1 MTGDDRVDHGGETGP
16 AVSGGHRWYDLFS
29 RGARDWLRHNAKLRE
44 AVREQL
50 PELISRSDVISRPGA
65 RKVQVPVRFLEHYR
79 FRLRDDAE
87 RKGVGQGDVEPG
99 DVLQRPGAP
108 GAEGS
113 EGGSGGGELRFVF
126 ELDVDDIV
134 EWMFE
139 ELKLPDL
146 KPRSTGS
153 LVDETSI
160 REGWDRHG
168 PRSRLDRRRT
178 LKEAVKRRISQGHH
192 QGQHEGRDEGDDET
206 SFSDEDLRYRQIARR
221 LRPATQAVVVFM
233 LDVSGSMDEGRRR
246 LAKSFFFWMI
256 NGLRRQYGQV
266 DTVFVAHTNEAWEFS
281 EDEFFRLT
289 ATGGTVASSAFSLA
303 DGILKDRYNPEQYNC
318 YIFYASDGDNF
329 ADDRNKVTDLL
340 SRLSGKVNFMGFL
353 ETPQN
358 FLENGRSET
367 GRVFAALAAR
377 GHPVASYTA
386 HAQDDIWQAIRAFFQ
401 QEAGGG
407 AA

>member
-1 MTGDDRVDHGGETGP
+1 MTGDDRSEDGATAP
-16 AVSGGHRWYDLFS
+16 AVAKGHRWYDLFS

-79 FRLRDDAE
+79 FRLRDDGE
-87 RKGVGQGDVEPG
+87 QKGVGQGDVKPG
-99 DVLQRPGAP
+99 DVLQRPGQREV
-108 GAEGS
+108 EGGS
-113 EGGSGGGELRFVF
+113 KGGSGGGELSFVF

-139 ELKLPDL
+139 ELELPDL
-146 KPRSTGS
+146 KPKSAGS
-153 LVDETSI
+153 LVDETAT
-160 REGWDRHG
+160 REGWDRKG

-178 LKEAVKRRISQGHH
+178 LREAIKRRVSQG
-192 QGQHEGRDEGDDET
+192 EAEP
-206 SFSDEDLRYRQIARR
+206 SFSDEDLRYRQMARR
-221 LRPATQAVVVFM
+221 LRPATQAVVIFM

-246 LAKSFFFWMI
+246 LAKSFFFWVI

-289 ATGGTVASSAFSLA
+289 ATGGTVASSAFTLA
-303 DGILKDRYNPEQYNC
+303 DGILKDRYSPEHYNC

-329 ADDRNKVTDLL
+329 ADDRHKVTELL
-340 SRLSGKVNFMGFL
+340 TRLSNQVNFMGFL

-377 GHPVASYTA
+377 GHAVASYTV
-386 HAQDDIWQAIRAFFQ
+386 HAQDDIWQAIRSFFD
-401 QEAGGG
+401 QEASHG
-407 AA
+407 AALDEG

>member
-1 MTGDDRVDHGGETGP
+1 MSGNDRFDDGGESGP
-16 AVSGGHRWYDLFS
+16 AVSAGHRWYDLFS
-29 RGARDWLRHNAKLRE
+29 RGARDWLRHSAKLRE

-50 PELISRSDVISRPGA
+50 PDLISRSDVLSRPGA

-87 RKGVGQGDVEPG
+87 QKGVGQGDVKPG
-99 DVLQRPGAP
+99 DVLHRAGQREVEG
-108 GAEGS
+108 GS

-139 ELKLPDL
+139 ELQLPDL

-160 REGWDRHG
+160 REGWDRRG

-178 LKEAVKRRISQGHH
+178 LKEAVKRRVSQSG
-192 QGQHEGRDEGDDET
+192 QGGQGKDET
-206 SFSDEDLRYRQIARR
+206 NFSDEDLRYRQIARR
-221 LRPATQAVVVFM
+221 LRPATQAVVIFM

-246 LAKSFFFWMI
+246 LAKSFFFWVI

-266 DTVFVAHTNEAWEFS
+266 ETVFVAHTNEAWEFS

-289 ATGGTVASSAFSLA
+289 ATGGTVASSAFHLA
-303 DGILKDRYNPEQYNC
+303 DEILKDRYDPAQYNC

-329 ADDRNKVTDLL
+329 ADDRHKVTDLL
-340 SRLSGKVNFMGFL
+340 TVLSRQVNFMGFL

-367 GRVFAALAAR
+367 GRVFTALAAR
-377 GHPVASYTA
+377 GLPVASYTV
-386 HAQDDIWQAIRAFFQ
+386 HAPEDIWEAIRAFFM
-401 QEAGGG
+401 QEAGGE

>member
-1 MTGDDRVDHGGETGP
+1 MSGKDRGEDEGGGDTGIAGS
-16 AVSGGHRWYDLFS
+16 ASHRWYDLFS

-44 AVREQL
+44 AVREHL
-50 PELISRSDVISRPGA
+50 PELISRSDVLSRPGA

-79 FRLRDDAE
+79 FRLRDEAE
-87 RKGVGQGDVEPG
+87 QKGVGQGDVKPG
-99 DVLQRPGAP
+99 DVLHRAGERQVEG
-108 GAEGS
+108 GS

-139 ELKLPDL
+139 ELRLPDL

-153 LVDETSI
+153 LIDESVT
-160 REGWDRHG
+160 REGWDRRG

-178 LKEAVKRRISQGHH
+178 LREAIKRRVSQG
-192 QGQHEGRDEGDDET
+192 EDDG
-206 SFSDEDLRYRQIARR
+206 SFSDEDLRFHQIARR
-221 LRPATQAVVVFM
+221 QRPATQAVVIFM

-246 LAKSFFFWMI
+246 LAKSFFFWVI
-256 NGLRRQYGQV
+256 NGLRRQYGRV
-266 DTVFVAHTNEAWEFS
+266 ETVFVAHTNEAWEFS

-289 ATGGTVASSAFSLA
+289 ATGGTVASSAFRLA
-303 DGILKDRYNPEQYNC
+303 DEILEDRYDPGHYNC

-329 ADDRNKVTDLL
+329 GDDRQHVNDILTRL
-340 SRLSGKVNFMGFL
+340 SRKTNFMGFL

-358 FLENGRSET
+358 FLENGRSEM
-367 GRVFAALAAR
+367 GRLFVALAAR
-377 GHPVASYTA
+377 GHRVASYTV
-386 HAQDDIWQAIRAFFQ
+386 HGHDDIWQAIRAFFKH
-401 QEAGGG
+401 EAGGE

>member
-1 MTGDDRVDHGGETGP
+1 MTGDDRFEDGTGSAP
-16 AVSGGHRWYDLFS
+16 AVSQGHRWYDLFS
-29 RGARDWLRHNAKLRE
+29 RGARDWLRHNAKLRD

-50 PELISRSDVISRPGA
+50 PDLISRSDVISRPGA

-79 FRLRDDAE
+79 FRLREDAE
-87 RKGVGQGDVEPG
+87 QKGVGQGDVKPG
-99 DVLQRPGAP
+99 DILQGPGQREVE
-108 GAEGS
+108 GGS

-139 ELKLPDL
+139 ELELPDL

-153 LVDETSI
+153 LMDETAT
-160 REGWDRHG
+160 REGWDRRG

-178 LKEAVKRRISQGHH
+178 LREAIKRRVSQGG
-192 QGQHEGRDEGDDET
+192 QGGSGDDDT

-221 LRPATQAVVVFM
+221 MRPATQAVVIFM

-246 LAKSFFFWMI
+246 LAKSFFFWVI

-266 DTVFVAHTNEAWEFS
+266 ETVFVAHTNEAWEFS
-281 EDEFFRLT
+281 EEEFFRLT
-289 ATGGTVASSAFSLA
+289 ATGGTVASSAFRLA
-303 DGILKDRYNPEQYNC
+303 DEILKARYDPEHYNC

-329 ADDRNKVTDLL
+329 ADDRHKVTDLL
-340 SRLSGKVNFMGFL
+340 SRLGSKVNFMGFL

-377 GHPVASYTA
+377 GHPVASYTV
-386 HAQDDIWQAIRAFFQ
+386 HGQDDIWKAIRAFFRR
-401 QEAGGG
+401 EASE